1 MTAPPE
7 QLPDQN
13 KILIMAYGWI
23 HAWLA
28 EDYWTTGRIRAQL
41 EASGA
46 NPGQVAECFSLAA
59 AALLSEAFEGNK
71 LKAMALAARKYSDRV
86 GKTARNRPALSR
98 TCALGCF
105 RGQPRLTTA
114 TRSQARKISVVQ
126 ASGSMSASGIPACQ
140 PPEASGSGSAC
151 AWDCRTA

>member
-1 MTAPPE
+1 MTAPPD

-13 KILIMAYGWI
+13 TILIMAYGWI

-46 NPGQVAECFSLAA
+46 SPGQVAECFSLAA
-59 AALLSEAFEGNK
+59 AALLTEAFEGDK

-86 GKTARNRPALSR
+86 GKTARNRPALSV
-98 TCALGCF
+98 CA
-105 RGQPRLTTA
+105 R
-114 TRSQARKISVVQ
+114 
-126 ASGSMSASGIPACQ
+126 SASLRANYTPTT
-140 PPEASGSGSAC
+140 SA
-151 AWDCRTA
+151 R

>member
-13 KILIMAYGWI
+13 TILIMAYGWI

-46 NPGQVAECFSLAA
+46 SPGQVAECFSLAA
-59 AALLSEAFEGNK
+59 AALLSEAFEGDK
-71 LKAMALAARKYSDRV
+71 LEAMALAARKCSDRV
-86 GKTARNRPALSR
+86 GKTARNRPALSCM
-98 TCALGCF
+98 CAVSRF
-105 RGQPRLTTA
+105 QGQPHPTNSHPLKAGRTG
-114 TRSQARKISVVQ
+114 RVQ